1 MKKIGNKS
9 GLKHG
14 LKAEEK
20 IRGSVRKNH
29 KKFINWI
36 FSNFPQPT
44 DSKSNSKRKL
54 VTGKLFKFNKSLHKI
69 SYFLFFFMSNY
80 FKRNSQKEENCT
92 ENKKENW
99 VNSFNSINRWN
110 ISSRK
115 SIEFIL
121 AQLLNRVCSQNSRN
135 GCRFEAKLNSNHLN

>member
-14 LKAEEK
+14 LKAEEE

-69 SYFLFFFMSNY
+69 SYFLFFLCRTILREIA
-80 FKRNSQKEENCT
+80 KKKKIVQKIR
-92 ENKKENW
+92 KK
-99 VNSFNSINRWN
+99 
-110 ISSRK
+110 
-115 SIEFIL
+115 IE
-121 AQLLNRVCSQNSRN
+121 
-135 GCRFEAKLNSNHLN
+135 